1 MKIKNFSDINKGIY
15 ACYVHASSGT
25 IRQLIQIQ
33 RNKNKGY
40 EIKFTK
46 ASKRIHLDIEE
57 HIHGL
62 SQINKPVLGESYEF
76 DCITGTMQ
84 HYDLCNTLKNFST
97 QKKFSLN

>member
-1 MKIKNFSDINKGIY
+1 MSSTQLNMKIQNFTDKNKGIY

-25 IRQLIQIQ
+25 IRQLFQIQ
-33 RNKNKGY
+33 RSKSKEF

-57 HIHGL
+57 HLHGM

-76 DCITGTMQ
+76 DCITG
-84 HYDLCNTLKNFST
+84 KS
-97 QKKFSLN
+97 